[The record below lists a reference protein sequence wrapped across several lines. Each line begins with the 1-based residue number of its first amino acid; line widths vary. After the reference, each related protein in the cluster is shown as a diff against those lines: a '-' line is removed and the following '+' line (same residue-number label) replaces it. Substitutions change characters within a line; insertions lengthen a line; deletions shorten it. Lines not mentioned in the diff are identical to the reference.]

1 MTLAAREADRIRWRC
16 RRGMLEIDLVLNAF
30 IAHHLESLDARQLAA
45 FMRLLDRI
53 DPELFD
59 LVMGREEAAD
69 EDERAVLALMRAESC
84 AAAGTLTPDPSSE
97 GRGEIRVANG

>member
-1 MTLAAREADRIRWRC
+1 MTLGAREADRIRWRC

-30 IAHHLESLDARQLAA
+30 ITRRLEGLDARQLAA
-45 FMRLLDRI
+45 FLRLLDRI

-69 EDERAVLALMRAESC
+69 QDEREVLALMRVDSC
-84 AAAGTLTPDPSSE
+84 AAAGNLIPDPSPQ
-97 GRGEIRVANG
+97 GRGQIRVANG